1 MISQISNLI
10 WKKAK
15 IQFRFFGLE
24 EMEFDD
30 AVQFNQNRMLLASL
44 ETKTNSG
51 QQCCHKKT

>member
-15 IQFRFFGLE
+15 IQFRFFVLE

-30 AVQFNQNRMLLASL
+30 AVQFNQNRML
-44 ETKTNSG
+44 ETKINSG

>member
-30 AVQFNQNRMLLASL
+30 VVQLNQNRILLGSL